1 MDYTVQLRGLISD
14 EYHIISQECCCCQ
27 SDFKDPIFLH
37 KRNVSLI
44 RPLPLQA
51 EKGEG
56 RQARR
61 QTSYEIIYWVAGL
74 GGLLYEVEITTGSLF
89 RKSYYIG
96 AIQGYIFS
104 FRANLQTC
112 KSNFNNIFCL
122 PLQKKN
128 IRTIQCLY
136 KYLFI
141 LYVWSSRQVLLL
153 VYLCTYSGHT
163 YLLMGFSEHAKKNQ
177 FLLNSSVFIN
187 Y

>member
-1 MDYTVQLRGLISD
+1 MQLRGLISD

-89 RKSYYIG
+89 TKSYYIG

-104 FRANLQTC
+104 FRTNLQTC
-112 KSNFNNIFCL
+112 KMQFNNIFV
-122 PLQKKN
+122 
-128 IRTIQCLY
+128 
-136 KYLFI
+136 YLFRKNMI
-141 LYVWSSRQVLLL
+141 PIKSSSYISIYLCCIYCRHALMYYVSTYIV
-153 VYLCTYSGHT
+153 LCTYLPTH
-163 YLLMGFSEHAKKNQ
+163 GFQ
-177 FLLNSSVFIN
+177 
-187 Y
+187 